1 MRRVARIA
9 LAFVIMIL
17 MFSQVAFAANCD
29 FTFTANGKTYYATHH
44 ATDGYYECFNPEPDT
59 SPSFNDPSPEHLAYS
74 LAFRAAKAQHHA
86 VCPYVNDGDLGD
98 ARIPMAWLYG
108 GVVLV
113 AISAVIVHWKRMR
126 IQ

>member
-1 MRRVARIA
+1 MRRTSRLI
-9 LAFVIMIL
+9 LAFIVMVF
-17 MFSQVAFAANCD
+17 MFSQVAFAANCE
-29 FTFTANGKTYYATHH
+29 FTFTANGKTYYGIHNT
-44 ATDGYYECFNPEPDT
+44 TEGYYQCLNPEKYALQT
-59 SPSFNDPSPEHLAYS
+59 FNDPSDVDIAWERAWD
-74 LAFRAAKAQHHA
+74 AAKAQHHA
-86 VCPYVNDGDLGD
+86 ACPYVNDGDLGD